1 MSDSLLTHPPLPR
14 DVKQRAF
21 WNAPHGSSLALA
33 IAAAA
38 RAHAGVVVTV
48 TRDTHAAHTLE
59 TDLRAFVAGAA
70 GADAIEVLHFPDW
83 ETLPYDLFPPHPEI
97 VSQRI
102 ATLYRLPTT
111 RRGVLI
117 VPASTLMQR
126 LAPRSFIGGSSLV
139 LQLKQILDLASEQRR
154 LEAAGY
160 RNVPQVLEPGDFA
173 VRGALLD
180 VFPMG
185 SAEPY
190 RIELFDREIE
200 SIRTFDPETQRS
212 AHKVE
217 RINLLPAREFPL
229 TEEST
234 KAFRN
239 TLRERFPID
248 PRHCPIY
255 QDLKEGATP
264 AGIEYYLPLFFDHT
278 ETLFEYLGAESVFV
292 LAEGALDSTEAF
304 WQQAQTRYDSRA
316 HDVERPIVPVAEL
329 YLSPQ
334 ELRERLN
341 RTLRVEVVAKNTNP
355 HAVDLGTQPA
365 PMLPLNQR
373 GEEPARELKRFVDAY
388 AGRVLIAADSAGRRE
403 ALIEQL
409 AAAGIKPQAVASW
422 AEFAAFSKPSPLQF
436 VGSKPSP
443 PRSGGEGWVRGASG
457 SDATR
462 SDALSKKA
470 PLTPTLSPDD
480 EAVGGEGAERLG
492 GEGERR
498 FEEAK
503 RFCITVAALDDGF
516 ALTEPAL
523 TVLTDRQLYG
533 ERARITRKRARAARE
548 PEAILRDLSEL
559 TIGAP
564 IVHADHGVGRYQGL
578 LKLDVGRPH
587 EGNVGGEFLCIEYAK
602 GDKLYVPV
610 AQLHLVSRYAGAA
623 PELAPMH
630 ALGGDAWEKAKRKAA
645 QKVRDVAAEL
655 LALYAQREARQGYAF
670 AYDRALYEQF
680 AASFPF
686 EETPDQLR
694 AIEAVIDDLAS
705 GKAMD
710 RVVCG
715 DVGFGKT
722 EVALR
727 AAFVAATAGKQVALL
742 APTTLLAQQ
751 HYQNFRDR
759 YADWPVRVEVIS
771 RFKSKKEADEALKR
785 LENGQIDVMIGTH
798 KLLQPDIRFKDL
810 GLVIVDE
817 EQRFGV
823 RQKEA
828 LKKLRAEVDLLTL
841 TATPIPRTLNM
852 AMSGLRDLSIIAT
865 PPSHRLAVKT
875 FVTPYDTA
883 TVREAFQRELARGG
897 QVYFLHNEVDT
908 IEKTARE
915 LGELIPDAR
924 LRVAHG
930 QMPERELEQVMLDF
944 YRQRFNVL
952 VCTTI
957 IESGIDVPS
966 ANTILINR
974 ADRFGLSQLHQLR
987 GRVGRSHHRAYAYL
1001 IVPDKRSITADAEK
1015 RLDAIASLEE
1025 LGAGFTLATHD
1036 LEIRGAGELLGEEQS
1051 GQIEAVGF
1059 NLYNELLERAVRALK
1074 SGKVPDFDLVNEHD
1088 AEVELHIPALIPDD
1102 YLPDVHARLTL
1113 YKRIASARDV
1123 HALREL
1129 QIEMIDRFGLLPDP
1143 VKHLFVAAGLKLAA
1157 TALGMKKLD
1166 LGERGGRVL
1175 FKPQPNIDPLR
1186 VIGLIQKQPKVYSLD
1201 GQDKLKIRLELP
1213 GAAERIGAAQA
1224 VLTALGGRVAD

>member
-1 MSDSLLTHPPLPR
+1 MPDSLLLQPPLPHDPR
-14 DVKQRAF
+14 QRRY
-21 WNAPHGSSLALA
+21 WSAPHGSALALA

-38 RAHAGVVVTV
+38 RAHAGVVVAV

-59 TDLRAFVAGAA
+59 TDLRALAGN
-70 GADAIEVLHFPDW
+70 GIEVLHFPDW
-83 ETLPYDLFPPHPEI
+83 ETLPYDLFAPHPEI

-102 ATLYRLPTT
+102 AALYRLPTT
-111 RRGVLI
+111 KRGVLV
-117 VPASTLMQR
+117 VPMSTLMQR

-139 LQLKQILDLASEQRR
+139 LALKQPLDLATEQRR

-180 VFPMG
+180 IFPMG
-185 SAEPY
+185 TNEPY

-212 AHKVE
+212 AHKVDQ
-217 RINLLPAREFPL
+217 INLLPAREFPL
-229 TEEST
+229 TEESV

-248 PRHCPIY
+248 PRRCPIY
-255 QDLKEGATP
+255 QDIKEGTTP
-264 AGIEYYLPLFFDHT
+264 AGIEYYLPLFFERT
-278 ETLFEYLGAESVFV
+278 ETLFDYLREDAVFV
-292 LAEGALDSTEAF
+292 LAEQALDAVETF
-304 WQQAQTRYDSRA
+304 WHQALTRYDSRA
-316 HDVERPIVPVAEL
+316 HDLERPILPVAEL
-329 YLSPQ
+329 YLPPQ
-334 ELRERLN
+334 DLRERLN
-341 RTLRVEVVAKNTNP
+341 RTLRVEIVAKGANA

-365 PMLPLNQR
+365 PNVPLNQR
-373 GEEPARELKRFVDAY
+373 GEEPAQELKRFLDAY
-388 AGRVLIAADSAGRRE
+388 PGRVLIAADSPGRRE
-403 ALIEQL
+403 ALVEQL
-409 AAAGIKPQAVASW
+409 IGMHLQPKVVASW
-422 AEFAAFSKPSPLQF
+422 NEFAAL
-436 VGSKPSP
+436 KPSP
-443 PRSGGEGWVRGASG
+443 PSREEEGH
-457 SDATR
+457 
-462 SDALSKKA
+462 AL
-470 PLTPTLSPDD
+470 P
-480 EAVGGEGAERLG
+480 
-492 GEGERR
+492 R
-498 FEEAK
+498 FA
-503 RFCITVAALDDGF
+503 ITVAALDDGF

-533 ERARITRKRARAARE
+533 ERARATRRRRHAARE

-578 LKLDVGRPH
+578 LKLDVG
-587 EGNVGGEFLCIEYAK
+587 GAGGEFLNIEYAK

-610 AQLHLVSRYAGAA
+610 AQLHLVSRYSGAA
-623 PELAPMH
+623 PELAPLH
-630 ALGGDAWEKAKRKAA
+630 ALGGEAWEKAKRKAA

-655 LALYAQREARQGYAF
+655 LALYAQREARGGTAF
-670 AYDRALYEQF
+670 VYDRNLYEQF

-694 AIEAVIDDLAS
+694 AIEAVIADLAS
-705 GKAMD
+705 GKSMD

-751 HYQNFRDR
+751 HHQNFRDR

-771 RFKSKKEADEALKR
+771 RFKSKAEVSEALAR
-785 LENGQIDVMIGTH
+785 LESGQIDVMIGTH
-798 KLLQPDIRFKDL
+798 RLLQPDIKFKDL

-823 RQKEA
+823 RQKEQ

-852 AMSGLRDLSIIAT
+852 SMSGLRDLSIIAT

-875 FVTPYDTA
+875 FVAPWDTA
-883 TVREAFQRELARGG
+883 TIKEAFQRELARGG
-897 QVYFLHNEVDT
+897 QVYFLHNEVET
-908 IEKTARE
+908 IAKTARE
-915 LGELIPDAR
+915 LGELIPEAR

-1001 IVPDKRSITADAEK
+1001 IVPNKRSITADAEK
-1015 RLDAIASLEE
+1015 RLEAIASLEE

-1059 NLYNELLERAVRALK
+1059 SLYSELLERAVRALK

-1102 YLPDVHARLTL
+1102 YLADVHARLTL
-1113 YKRIASARDV
+1113 YKRIASARDAQ
-1123 HALREL
+1123 ALREL

-1143 VKHLFVAAGLKLAA
+1143 VKHLFVAAALKLAA
-1157 TALGMKKLD
+1157 TAIGIKKLE

-1175 FKPQPNIDPLR
+1175 FKPQPNIDPMR
-1186 VIGLIQKQPKVYSLD
+1186 VIKLVQGQPKVYSLD
-1201 GQDKLKIRLELP
+1201 GQDKFKIRMELP
-1213 GAAERIGAAQA
+1213 GAAERIGAAQSL
-1224 VLTALGGRVAD
+1224 LTALGGRLVDA

>member
-1 MSDSLLTHPPLPR
+1 MTESLLLNPPLPH
-14 DVKQRAF
+14 DVKQRRF

-38 RAHAGVVVTV
+38 RGHAGVIVAV

-59 TDLRAFVAGAA
+59 TDLRALAG
-70 GADAIEVLHFPDW
+70 DAVEVLHFPDW

-102 ATLYRLPTT
+102 SALYRLPTT
-111 RRGVLI
+111 RRGVLV

-139 LQLKQILDLASEQRR
+139 LAVKQPLDLATEQRR

-180 VFPMG
+180 IFPMG
-185 SAEPY
+185 TNEPY

-212 AHKVE
+212 AHKVDKV
-217 RINLLPAREFPL
+217 NLLPAREFPL
-229 TEEST
+229 TEESV

-248 PRHCPIY
+248 PRRCPVY
-255 QDLKEGATP
+255 QDIKEGTTP
-264 AGIEYYLPLFFDHT
+264 AGIEYYLPLFFERT
-278 ETLFEYLGAESVFV
+278 ETLFDYLSEESIFV
-292 LAEGALDSTEAF
+292 LAENALDAAETF
-304 WQQAQTRYDSRA
+304 WQQALTRYDSRA
-316 HDVERPIVPVAEL
+316 HDIERPILPVAEL
-329 YLSPQ
+329 YLPPQ

-341 RTLRVEVVAKNTNP
+341 RTLRVEVVAKGSNE

-365 PMLPLNQR
+365 PSLPLNAR
-373 GEEPARELKRFVDAY
+373 GEEPAQELKRFLDAY
-388 AGRVLIAADSAGRRE
+388 PGRVLIATDSAGRRE
-403 ALIEQL
+403 ALVEQL
-409 AAAGIKPQAVASW
+409 APAGLRPQVAASW
-422 AEFAAFSKPSPLQF
+422 SAFARHPSASWDPASSVTKKELDSSLRWNDG
-436 VGSKPSP
+436 VEEL
-443 PRSGGEGWVRGASG
+443 PRFA
-457 SDATR
+457 
-462 SDALSKKA
+462 
-470 PLTPTLSPDD
+470 
-480 EAVGGEGAERLG
+480 
-492 GEGERR
+492 
-498 FEEAK
+498 
-503 RFCITVAALDDGF
+503 ITVAALDDGF

-533 ERARITRKRARAARE
+533 ERARATRRRKHAVRE

-578 LKLDVGRPH
+578 LKLDVG
-587 EGNVGGEFLCIEYAK
+587 GAGGEFLSIEYAK

-610 AQLHLVSRYAGAA
+610 AQLHLVSRYSGAA
-623 PELAPMH
+623 PELAPLH
-630 ALGGDAWEKAKRKAA
+630 ALGGEGWEKAKRKAA

-655 LALYAQREARQGYAF
+655 LALYAQREARGGTAF
-670 AYDRALYEQF
+670 TYDRNLYEQF
-680 AASFPF
+680 AAAFPF

-694 AIEAVIDDLAS
+694 AIEAVITDLAS
-705 GKAMD
+705 NKSMD

-727 AAFVAATAGKQVALL
+727 AAFVAATAGKQVAML

-771 RFKSKKEADEALKR
+771 RFKSKAEVNEALKK
-785 LENGQIDVMIGTH
+785 LADSQIDVMIGTH
-798 KLLQPDIRFKDL
+798 RLLQPDIRFKDL

-823 RQKEA
+823 RQKEQ

-852 AMSGLRDLSIIAT
+852 SMSGLRDLSIIAT

-875 FVTPYDTA
+875 FVAPWDTA
-883 TVREAFQRELARGG
+883 TIKEAFQRELARGG
-897 QVYFLHNEVDT
+897 QIYFLHNEVET

-915 LGELIPDAR
+915 LGELIPEAR
-924 LRVAHG
+924 IRIAHG
-930 QMPERELEQVMLDF
+930 QMPERELESAMLDF
-944 YRQRFNVL
+944 HRQRFNVL

-957 IESGIDVPS
+957 IESGIDIPS

-1001 IVPDKRSITADAEK
+1001 IVPDKRNITADAEK
-1015 RLDAIASLEE
+1015 RLEAIASLEE

-1059 NLYNELLERAVRALK
+1059 SLYSELLERAVRALK

-1088 AEVELHIPALIPDD
+1088 AEIELHVPALIPDD

-1113 YKRIASARDV
+1113 YKRIASARDA

-1143 VKHLFVAAGLKLAA
+1143 VKHLFVAAALKLAA
-1157 TALGMKKLD
+1157 TSMGIKKLE

-1175 FKPQPNIDPLR
+1175 FKPQPNIDPMR

-1201 GQDKLKIRLELP
+1201 GQDKLKLRMELP
-1213 GAAERIGAAQA
+1213 GAAERIGAAQSL
-1224 VLTALGGRVAD
+1224 LTALGGRLPEN

>member
-1 MSDSLLTHPPLPR
+1 MTESLLLHPPLPA
-14 DVKQRAF
+14 DVKQRRY
-21 WNAPHGSSLALA
+21 WNAPHGSVVA
-33 IAAAA
+33 IAIAEAV
-38 RAHAGVVVTV
+38 RAPAGVIVAV

-59 TDLRAFVAGAA
+59 TDLRALAG
-70 GADAIEVLHFPDW
+70 DAVEVLHFPDW

-102 ATLYRLPTT
+102 SALYRLPTT
-111 RRGVLI
+111 RRGVLV

-139 LQLKQILDLASEQRR
+139 LALKQTLDLAAEQRR

-180 VFPMG
+180 IFPMG
-185 SAEPY
+185 TSEPY

-212 AHKVE
+212 AHKVDKVS
-217 RINLLPAREFPL
+217 LLPAREFPL
-229 TEEST
+229 TEESV
-234 KAFRN
+234 KAFRH

-255 QDLKEGATP
+255 QDIKEGTTP
-264 AGIEYYLPLFFDHT
+264 AGIEYYLPLFFERT
-278 ETLFEYLGAESVFV
+278 ETLFDYLSEEAVFV
-292 LAEGALDSTEAF
+292 LAEQALDAAETF
-304 WQQAQTRYDSRA
+304 WQQALTRYDSRA
-316 HDVERPIVPVAEL
+316 HDIERPILPVAEL
-329 YLSPQ
+329 YLPPQ

-341 RTLRVEVVAKNTNP
+341 RTLRVEVVAKGSNA

-365 PMLPLNQR
+365 PSVPLNQR
-373 GEEPARELKRFVDAY
+373 GEEPAQELKRFLDAY
-388 AGRVLIAADSAGRRE
+388 PGRVLIAADSAGRRE
-403 ALIEQL
+403 ALVEQL
-409 AAAGIKPQAVASW
+409 AAMELRPKIVGSW
-422 AEFAAFSKPSPLQF
+422 IEFAALKPSPAQH
-436 VGSKPSP
+436 
-443 PRSGGEGWVRGASG
+443 
-457 SDATR
+457 
-462 SDALSKKA
+462 
-470 PLTPTLSPDD
+470 
-480 EAVGGEGAERLG
+480 GGEGAKLP
-492 GEGERR
+492 R
-498 FEEAK
+498 FA
-503 RFCITVAALDDGF
+503 ITVAPLDDGF

-533 ERARITRKRARAARE
+533 ERARITRRRKHAVRE

-578 LKLDVGRPH
+578 IKLDVG
-587 EGNVGGEFLCIEYAK
+587 GAGGEFLCIDYAK

-610 AQLHLVSRYAGAA
+610 AQLHLVSRYSGAA
-623 PELAPMH
+623 PELAPLH

-655 LALYAQREARQGYAF
+655 LALYAQREARGGTAF
-670 AYDRALYEQF
+670 AYDRNLYEQF
-680 AASFPF
+680 AAAFPF

-694 AIEAVIDDLAS
+694 AIEAVIADLAS

-727 AAFVAATAGKQVALL
+727 AAFVAATAGKQVAML

-771 RFKSKKEADEALKR
+771 RFKSKKEVDEALKK
-785 LENGQIDVMIGTH
+785 LEGGQIDVMIGTH
-798 KLLQPDIRFKDL
+798 RLLQPDIRFKDL

-875 FVTPYDTA
+875 FVAAWDTA
-883 TVREAFQRELARGG
+883 LVREAFQRELARGG
-897 QVYFLHNEVDT
+897 QVYFLHNEVET

-915 LGELIPDAR
+915 LGELIPEAR

-1015 RLDAIASLEE
+1015 RLEAIASLEE

-1059 NLYNELLERAVRALK
+1059 SLYSELLERAVRALK

-1088 AEVELHIPALIPDD
+1088 AEIELHVPALIPDD

-1113 YKRIASARDV
+1113 YKRIASARDA

-1143 VKHLFVAAGLKLAA
+1143 VKHLFVAAALKLAA
-1157 TALGMKKLD
+1157 TAMGIKKLE

-1175 FKPQPNIDPLR
+1175 FKPTPNVDPMR
-1186 VIGLIQKQPKVYSLD
+1186 VIKLIQTQPKVYSLD
-1201 GQDKLKIRLELP
+1201 GQDKFKIRMELP

-1224 VLTALGGRVAD
+1224 LLTALGGRPVE